1 MGGSFVEIHM
11 RGRKR
16 GGFSLI
22 ELMCVITIILI
33 LVGLMMGPIMRAYRK
48 AKNFGWENDSYLLAD
63 RFADKMKQHFGSAPE
78 YPALSADQL
87 YEGGLIDSALRNF
100 LRDKRVQYFPFSS
113 KSADEMVILHVV
125 IAKNSVY
132 TLQKG
137 DLKPKQ

>member
-1 MGGSFVEIHM
+1 
-11 RGRKR
+11 
-16 GGFSLI
+16 
-22 ELMCVITIILI
+22 
-33 LVGLMMGPIMRAYRK
+33 
-48 AKNFGWENDSYLLAD
+48 
-63 RFADKMKQHFGSAPE
+63 
-78 YPALSADQL
+78 
-87 YEGGLIDSALRNF
+87 LIDSALRNF